1 MRISLHITK
10 NKMKHIFICIMD
22 FKGRHANKKFT
33 DYMQQKAKQFNMKN
47 SFFANA
53 SGATKHSYATSSDL
67 LRLLSL
73 ACTKTEIT
81 NIWNLSNS
89 TLKVSGKNCREIHIS
104 SQLTQNNRNELLPY
118 QITGVKSGSW
128 NNSHKALLM
137 NCSTSFDDFMLS
149 LMVNDTFCFNN
160 IYSISKELCDYIKFQ
175 KIGSHLDCFL
185 NSGGSF
191 SVKYNGK
198 YISHNDN
205 TKHLPA
211 STTKLLTVLCALDYF
226 SLTDRITIHEID
238 ITSGSGSNYYNGDI
252 LTVEEALKG
261 ILLESS
267 NTLAQALGRATGEKI
282 ISLTKMQ

>member
-1 MRISLHITK
+1 MKISLQIVK
-10 NKMKHIFICIMD
+10 NKMKHIFICIVD
-22 FKGRHANKKFT
+22 FKGRRANKKFT
-33 DYMQQKAKQFNMKN
+33 DYMQQKAKQFNMNN

-53 SGATKHSYATSSDL
+53 SGATTHSYSTSSDL
-67 LRLLSL
+67 LRLLSF

-89 TLKVSGKNCREIHIS
+89 TLEVNGKNCREVHIS
-104 SQLTQNNRNELLPY
+104 SQLTQNNRNKLLPY
-118 QITGVKSGSW
+118 QIDGLKSGSW

-137 NCSTSFDDFMLS
+137 NCSSSFDDFMLS
-149 LMVNDTFCFNN
+149 LMVNDAFCFNN
-160 IYSISKELCDYIKFQ
+160 IYSISKELCDYIKLQ
-175 KIGSHLDCFL
+175 KIGSYLDQFL

-198 YISHNDN
+198 YISRNDS

-226 SLTDRITIHEID
+226 SLTDKITIHEID
-238 ITSGSGSNYYNGDI
+238 ITSGSGSKFYNGDI
-252 LTVEEALKG
+252 LSVEEALKG

-282 ISLTKMQ
+282 ISLTKML

>member
-1 MRISLHITK
+1 MKISLQIVK
-10 NKMKHIFICIMD
+10 NKMKHIFICIVD
-22 FKGRHANKKFT
+22 FKGRRANKKFT
-33 DYMQQKAKQFNMKN
+33 DYMQQKAKQFNMNN

-53 SGATKHSYATSSDL
+53 SGATTHSYSTSSDL
-67 LRLLSL
+67 LRLLSF

-89 TLKVSGKNCREIHIS
+89 TLEVNGKNCREVHIS
-104 SQLTQNNRNELLPY
+104 SQLTQNNRNKLLPY
-118 QITGVKSGSW
+118 QIDGLKSGSW

-137 NCSTSFDDFMLS
+137 NCSSSFDDFMLS
-149 LMVNDTFCFNN
+149 LMVNDAFCFNN

-175 KIGSHLDCFL
+175 KIGSYLDQFL

-198 YISHNDN
+198 YISRNDS

-226 SLTDRITIHEID
+226 SLTDKITIHEID
-238 ITSGSGSNYYNGDI
+238 ITSGSGSKFYNGDI
-252 LTVEEALKG
+252 LSVEEALKG

-282 ISLTKMQ
+282 ISLTKML

>member
-1 MRISLHITK
+1 MKISLQIVK
-10 NKMKHIFICIMD
+10 NKMKHIFICIVD
-22 FKGRHANKKFT
+22 FKGRRANKKFT
-33 DYMQQKAKQFNMKN
+33 DYMQQKAKQFNMNN

-53 SGATKHSYATSSDL
+53 SGATTHSYSTSSDL
-67 LRLLSL
+67 LRLLSF

-89 TLKVSGKNCREIHIS
+89 TLEVNGKNCREVHIS
-104 SQLTQNNRNELLPY
+104 SQLTQNNRNKLLPY
-118 QITGVKSGSW
+118 QIDGLKSGSW

-137 NCSTSFDDFMLS
+137 NCSSSFDDFMLS
-149 LMVNDTFCFNN
+149 LMVNDAFCFNN

-198 YISHNDN
+198 YISRNDS

-226 SLTDRITIHEID
+226 SLTDKITIHEID
-238 ITSGSGSNYYNGDI
+238 ITSGSGSKFYNGDI
-252 LTVEEALKG
+252 LSVEEALKG

-282 ISLTKMQ
+282 ISLTKML

>member
-1 MRISLHITK
+1 MKISLQIVK
-10 NKMKHIFICIMD
+10 NKMKHIFICIVD
-22 FKGRHANKKFT
+22 FKGRRANKKFT
-33 DYMQQKAKQFNMKN
+33 DYMQQKAKQFNMNN

-53 SGATKHSYATSSDL
+53 SGATTHSYSTSSDL
-67 LRLLSL
+67 LRLLSF

-89 TLKVSGKNCREIHIS
+89 TLEVNGKNCREVHIS
-104 SQLTQNNRNELLPY
+104 SQLTQNNRNKLLPY
-118 QITGVKSGSW
+118 QIDGLKSGSW
-128 NNSHKALLM
+128 NNSHKALIM
-137 NCSTSFDDFMLS
+137 NCSSSFEDFMLS

-175 KIGSHLDCFL
+175 KIGSYLDQFL

-198 YISHNDN
+198 YISRNDS

-226 SLTDRITIHEID
+226 SLTDKITIHEID
-238 ITSGSGSNYYNGDI
+238 ITSGSGSKFYNGDI
-252 LTVEEALKG
+252 LSVEEALKG

-282 ISLTKMQ
+282 ISLTKML

>member
-1 MRISLHITK
+1 MKISLQIVK
-10 NKMKHIFICIMD
+10 NKMKHIFICIAD
-22 FKGRHANKKFT
+22 FKGRRANKKFT
-33 DYMQQKAKQFNMKN
+33 DYMQQKAKQFNMNN

-53 SGATKHSYATSSDL
+53 SGATTHSYSTSSDL
-67 LRLLSL
+67 LRLLSF

-89 TLKVSGKNCREIHIS
+89 TLEVNGKNCREVHIS
-104 SQLTQNNRNELLPY
+104 SQLTQNNRNKLLPY
-118 QITGVKSGSW
+118 QIDGLKSGSW
-128 NNSHKALLM
+128 NNSHKALIM
-137 NCSTSFDDFMLS
+137 NCSSSFEDFMLS

-175 KIGSHLDCFL
+175 KIGSYLDQFL

-198 YISHNDN
+198 YISHNDS

-226 SLTDRITIHEID
+226 SLTDKITIHEID
-238 ITSGSGSNYYNGDI
+238 ITSGSGSKFYNGDI
-252 LTVEEALKG
+252 LSVEEALKG

-267 NTLAQALGRATGEKI
+267 NTLADALGRGTGEKI
-282 ISLTKMQ
+282 ISFTKTL

>member
-1 MRISLHITK
+1 MKISLQIVK
-10 NKMKHIFICIMD
+10 NKMKHIFICIVD
-22 FKGRHANKKFT
+22 FKGRRANKKFT
-33 DYMQQKAKQFNMKN
+33 DYMQQKAKQFNMNN

-53 SGATKHSYATSSDL
+53 SGATTHSYSTSSDL
-67 LRLLSL
+67 LRLLSF

-89 TLKVSGKNCREIHIS
+89 TLEVNGKNCREVHIS
-104 SQLTQNNRNELLPY
+104 SQLTQNNRNKLLPY
-118 QITGVKSGSW
+118 QIDGLKSGSW
-128 NNSHKALLM
+128 NNSHKALIM
-137 NCSTSFDDFMLS
+137 NCSSSFEDFMLS

-175 KIGSHLDCFL
+175 KIGSYLDQFL

-198 YISHNDN
+198 YISHNDS

-226 SLTDRITIHEID
+226 SLTDKITIHEID
-238 ITSGSGSNYYNGDI
+238 ITSGSGSKFYNGDI
-252 LTVEEALKG
+252 LSVEEALKG

-282 ISLTKMQ
+282 ISLTKML

>member
-1 MRISLHITK
+1 
-10 NKMKHIFICIMD
+10 
-22 FKGRHANKKFT
+22 
-33 DYMQQKAKQFNMKN
+33 MQQKAKQFNMNN

-53 SGATKHSYATSSDL
+53 SGATTHSYSTSSDL
-67 LRLLSL
+67 LRLLSF

-89 TLKVSGKNCREIHIS
+89 TLEVNGKNCREVHIS
-104 SQLTQNNRNELLPY
+104 SQLTQNNRNKLLPY
-118 QITGVKSGSW
+118 QIDGLKSGSW
-128 NNSHKALLM
+128 NNSHKALIM
-137 NCSTSFDDFMLS
+137 NCSSSFEDFMLS

-175 KIGSHLDCFL
+175 KIGSYLDQFL

-198 YISHNDN
+198 YISHNDS

-226 SLTDRITIHEID
+226 SLTDKITIHEID
-238 ITSGSGSNYYNGDI
+238 ITSGSGSKFYNGDI
-252 LTVEEALKG
+252 LSVEEALKG

-282 ISLTKMQ
+282 ISLTKTL

>member
-1 MRISLHITK
+1 MKISLQIVK
-10 NKMKHIFICIMD
+10 NKMKHIFICIAD
-22 FKGRHANKKFT
+22 FKGCRANKKFT
-33 DYMQQKAKQFNMKN
+33 DYMQQKAKRFNMNN

-53 SGATKHSYATSSDL
+53 SGATTHSYSTSSDL
-67 LRLLSL
+67 LRLLSF

-89 TLKVSGKNCREIHIS
+89 TLEVNGKNCREVHIS
-104 SQLTQNNRNELLPY
+104 SQLTQNNRNKLLPY
-118 QITGVKSGSW
+118 QIDGLKSGSW
-128 NNSHKALLM
+128 NNSHKALIM
-137 NCSTSFDDFMLS
+137 NCSSSFEDFMLS

-175 KIGSHLDCFL
+175 KIGSYLDQFL

-198 YISHNDN
+198 YISHNDS

-226 SLTDRITIHEID
+226 SLTDKITIHEID
-238 ITSGSGSNYYNGDI
+238 ITSGSGSKFYNGDI
-252 LTVEEALKG
+252 LSVEEALKG

-282 ISLTKMQ
+282 ISLTKTL

>member
-1 MRISLHITK
+1 MKISLQIVK
-10 NKMKHIFICIMD
+10 NKMKHIFICIAD
-22 FKGRHANKKFT
+22 FKGRRANKKFT
-33 DYMQQKAKQFNMKN
+33 DYMQQKAKQFNMNN

-53 SGATKHSYATSSDL
+53 SGATTHSYSTSSDL
-67 LRLLSL
+67 LRLLSF

-89 TLKVSGKNCREIHIS
+89 TLEVNGKNCREVHIS
-104 SQLTQNNRNELLPY
+104 SQLTQNNRNKLLPY
-118 QITGVKSGSW
+118 QIDGLKSGSW
-128 NNSHKALLM
+128 NNSHKALIM
-137 NCSTSFDDFMLS
+137 NCSSSFEDFMLS

-175 KIGSHLDCFL
+175 KIGSYLDQFL

-198 YISHNDN
+198 YISRNDS

-226 SLTDRITIHEID
+226 SLTDKITIHEID
-238 ITSGSGSNYYNGDI
+238 ITSGSGSKFYNGDI
-252 LTVEEALKG
+252 LSVEEALKG

-282 ISLTKMQ
+282 ISLTKTL